1 MAKILDAKP
10 RFSET
15 EKAKF
20 EYTLLHEMQKKTPKV
35 LKTWKNVYTTPT
47 LVCRKTA
54 KYTEKT
60 LTQMGD
66 GFMIVWISN
75 TEPKLCM

>member
-15 EKAKF
+15 EKTKF

-35 LKTWKNVYTTPT
+35 LKT
-47 LVCRKTA
+47 
-54 KYTEKT
+54 
-60 LTQMGD
+60 
-66 GFMIVWISN
+66 
-75 TEPKLCM
+75 